1 MLQTHPSPVYK
12 LSQPEVALCA
22 NPPACLVPLYSTVPS
37 LVLALPEFREGEST
51 LDTGKDCCYMN
62 TGRGYLSCMLKHIHF
77 PCFQYH
83 FLHSLSSVPDMTTL

>member
-22 NPPACLVPLYSTVPS
+22 NPPACSVPLYSTVPR
-37 LVLALPEFREGEST
+37 LVLALPEYREGEST

-77 PCFQYH
+77 PCFEYH
-83 FLHSLSSVPDMTTL
+83 FLHSVSSVHDMTTL